1 MLELRVVSSVCGYHL
16 YSQTWQV
23 ALGEELYSE
32 QELGNVIDRY
42 AVAVK

>member
-1 MLELRVVSSVCGYHL
+1 MHVVSSVCGYHL

-23 ALGEELYSE
+23 VLVEELYSE